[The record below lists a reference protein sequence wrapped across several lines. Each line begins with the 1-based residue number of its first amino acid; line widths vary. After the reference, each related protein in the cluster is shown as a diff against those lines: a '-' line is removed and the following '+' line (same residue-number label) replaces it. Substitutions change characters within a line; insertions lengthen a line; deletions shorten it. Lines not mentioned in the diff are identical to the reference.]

1 MGEKLIGLNIK
12 SLKKIPILSLLLM
25 ISLFLPFIKIPSEG
39 IVASGIKVNGLKIF
53 TDILMQLR
61 DGNQLPLLGIL
72 ILIGISYLCILITS
86 IFLLTKPGHKSVK
99 FSIFTYIF
107 SFASSVVI
115 LFTVTKAINA
125 SGMLTVKFLIKYLS
139 YGYWILLVG
148 SLVGLVLSL
157 RAAKINPG
165 YIILIILSI
174 VWLFPIAWIVMTS
187 FRGEEG
193 SYTSYFWP
201 KEMTLKNYKVLLTDS
216 SKFPYLRW
224 FGNTLFVS
232 ICSCI
237 LTTFIVL
244 STAFTL
250 SRIRFKGRKLFM
262 NVVLILGMFPGFMSM
277 IAVYYILKG
286 MQLTQSLIALILVY
300 SGAAAMSYYIA
311 KGFFDTIPKALDE
324 AACIDGATK
333 WQLFT
338 KITLPI
344 SKPIIIYTVLI
355 SFITPWTDYIFAR
368 VIMGDDYKNYTVAL
382 GLFTMLS
389 RENIN
394 TWYTRFA
401 AGAVLI
407 SIPIALLFIV
417 LQKYYVEGLSG
428 SVKG

>member
-1 MGEKLIGLNIK
+1 MGEKLIGLNVK
-12 SLKKIPILSLLLM
+12 SLKKIPIISLLLM
-25 ISLFLPFIKIPSEG
+25 ISIFLPFLEIPSEK
-39 IVASGIKVNGLKIF
+39 IKVSGF
-53 TDILMQLR
+53 HILLEALER
-61 DGNQLPLLGIL
+61 FESGNSFLSVGTLL
-72 ILIGISYLCILITS
+72 LIGVSYLCMIITS
-86 IFLLTKPGHKSVK
+86 ILLITKASHKSVK

-107 SFASSVVI
+107 SFSSSVII
-115 LFTVTKAINA
+115 LFTATKAINA
-125 SGMLTVKFLIKYLS
+125 SGLLSVKFLVRYLS
-139 YGYWILLVG
+139 FGYWIFFAG
-148 SLVGLVLSL
+148 SLIALVLSL

-165 YIILIILSI
+165 YIVLIILSI
-174 VWLFPIAWIVMTS
+174 VWLFPILWIVMIS
-187 FRGEEG
+187 FRGESG

-201 KEMTLKNYKVLLTDS
+201 KELTFKNYKVLLTDS
-216 SKFPYLRW
+216 SKFPYIRW
-224 FGNTLFVS
+224 FGNTLFVAV
-232 ICSCI
+232 CSCL

-250 SRIRFKGRKLFM
+250 SRIRFSGRKLFM

-300 SGAAAMSYYIA
+300 SGGAAMSYYIA

-333 WQLFT
+333 WQVFT
-338 KITLPI
+338 KITIPI

-355 SFITPWTDYIFAR
+355 AFISPWTDYIFAK

-407 SIPIALLFIV
+407 SIPIAILFIS

>member
-1 MGEKLIGLNIK
+1 MSKNLIGLNVK
-12 SLKKIPILSLLLM
+12 LLKKIPIVGLLLM
-25 ISLFLPFIKIPSEG
+25 ISILLPFIEIPSEG
-39 IVASGIKVNGLKIF
+39 IKVSGIK
-53 TDILMQLR
+53 ILLETINR
-61 DGNQLPLLGIL
+61 FDHGNSLVILCTLLM
-72 ILIGISYLCILITS
+72 IGVSYLCMLITS
-86 IFLLTKPGHKSVK
+86 VLLTVKPSKNSVK
-99 FSIFTYIF
+99 FSIFTYIY
-107 SFASSVVI
+107 SFTCSVI
-115 LFTVTKAINA
+115 LMFTVTKVINT
-125 SGMLTVKFLIKYLS
+125 SGILSIKFLVKYLS
-139 YGYWILLVG
+139 FGYWILFLG
-148 SLVGLVLSL
+148 SLIGLVLSL

-165 YIILIILSI
+165 YIVLIILSI
-174 VWLFPIAWIVMTS
+174 VWLFPIVWIVMTS
-187 FRGEEG
+187 FRGESG
-193 SYTSYFWP
+193 SYTSYFLP
-201 KEMTLKNYKVLLTDS
+201 KELTFKNYIVLLTDS

-224 FGNTLFVS
+224 FGNTLLVS
-232 ICSCI
+232 VCSCV

-250 SRIRFKGRKLFM
+250 SRIRFSGRKLFM

-300 SGAAAMSYYIA
+300 SGGAAMTYYIA

-333 WQLFT
+333 WQVFT
-338 KITLPI
+338 KITMPI

-355 SFITPWTDYIFAR
+355 SFISPWTDYIFAK

-389 RENIN
+389 RENIDK
-394 TWYTRFA
+394 WYTRFA

-407 SIPIALLFIV
+407 SIPIALLFIL